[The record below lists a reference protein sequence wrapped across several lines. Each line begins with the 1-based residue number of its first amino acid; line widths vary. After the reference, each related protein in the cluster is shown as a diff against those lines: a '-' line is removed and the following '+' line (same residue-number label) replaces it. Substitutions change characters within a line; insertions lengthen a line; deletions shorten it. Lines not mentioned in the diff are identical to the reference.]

1 MYRQFTSALL
11 LGLLF
16 ALTLAVAAD
25 TGTEG
30 PAAPPTVEQAYLGLS
45 KGPLRAARL
54 ADLPEE
60 GLVMRS
66 GDLQINLAQIAAETN
81 SIEGQPTIREQL
93 NNNPFFVLE
102 LLATRV
108 LLLKEAQAAALDTAG
123 QPDAT
128 VIDAYLGSLVA
139 EVEVTEQEA
148 RAFLNANTDMF
159 GGATYEQI
167 ATDLQAYLRS
177 EKQQAIVNAHI
188 NSLSERTLVEVN
200 AAWLQQ
206 VAPGALDTPV
216 DRARRSGKPTLVD
229 FGASGCTACDLMAP
243 ILEQLRAEYSARC
256 NVLFVSVSE
265 EAVLGARYGINSIPV
280 QIFFDKDG
288 KEFFRHTGFLPK
300 EPIVAKLA
308 ELGVE

>member
-11 LGLLF
+11 LGFLF
-16 ALTLAVAAD
+16 ALTLAVPAD
-25 TGTEG
+25 TGPEG

-54 ADLPEE
+54 ADLPES
-60 GLVMRS
+60 LVMRS
-66 GDLQINLAQIAAETN
+66 GDLQINLAQITAETN

-102 LLATRV
+102 LLATRA

-139 EVEVTEQEA
+139 EVQVTEKEA
-148 RAFLNANTDMF
+148 RAFLNANADMF

-167 ATDLQAYLRS
+167 ATDLQGYLRN

-188 NSLSERTLVEVN
+188 NSLSERTAVEVN
-200 AAWLQQ
+200 SAWLQQ

-229 FGASGCTACDLMAP
+229 FGATGCTACDLMTP
-243 ILEQLRAEYSARC
+243 ILKQLRAEYSARC

-288 KEFFRHTGFLPK
+288 KEVYRHIGFLPK

>member
-11 LGLLF
+11 WGFLF

-45 KGPLRAARL
+45 KGPLQAARL
-54 ADLPEE
+54 ADLPED
-60 GLVMRS
+60 LVMRS

-93 NNNPFFVLE
+93 NSNPFFILE
-102 LLATRV
+102 LLATRA

-128 VIDAYLGSLVA
+128 VIDAYLESLVA
-139 EVEVTEQEA
+139 EVEVAEQEA
-148 RAFLNANTDMF
+148 RAFFNANADMF
-159 GGATYEQI
+159 GGATYEQVV
-167 ATDLQAYLRS
+167 TDLQAYLRN
-177 EKQQAIVNAHI
+177 EKQQAIVQAHI
-188 NSLSERTLVEVN
+188 NSLSERTPVEVN

-229 FGASGCTACDLMAP
+229 FSAIGCTACDLMAP
-243 ILEQLRAEYSARC
+243 ILEQLRTQYGARC
-256 NVLFVSVSE
+256 NVLFVSVSK

-288 KEFFRHTGFLPK
+288 KEFFRHIGFLPK
-300 EPIVAKLA
+300 EQIVAKLA
-308 ELGVE
+308 ELGME